1 MKKEKEKINANKM
14 NCIKRYV
21 DSDLS
26 ENEMEIS
33 FNKFMKYVYV
43 NRIYLNKNEII
54 FLLNTSEKLYKII
67 GNYCQNNA
75 YDNVDNKLVK
85 KFMKYY

>member
-14 NCIKRYV
+14 NCIKRYI

-54 FLLNTSEKLYKII
+54 FFTKYKRKII
-67 GNYCQNNA
+67 
-75 YDNVDNKLVK
+75 
-85 KFMKYY
+85 